1 LATVLTDLRRFYI
14 DLRPSVDPRK
24 ESLHPNNLR
33 SINLAISARG
43 ITALRSVDPA
53 LADELLQEA
62 IPMKGRM
69 IHHKMGNR
77 REAQAY
83 DPKDGEVSRFRR
95 IVGSLHL
102 G

>member
-1 LATVLTDLRRFYI
+1 MT
-14 DLRPSVDPRK
+14 DPRK
-24 ESLHPNNLR
+24 ESLHPSNLR

-43 ITALRSVDPA
+43 ITALRSVSPS

-69 IHHKMGNR
+69 IHHGAKGGNK

-83 DPKDGEVSRFRR
+83 DPKDGEVRLHSSSLETRR
-95 IVGSLHL
+95 KRWT
-102 G
+102 